1 MSPPTEANDKYV
13 IPCGVILALN
23 ITKPIIVIGIL
34 FNDPGKT
41 FKNIIILIVM
51 QYPSVN
57 QLISNSIQFL
67 SF

>member
-13 IPCGVILALN
+13 TPCGVILAWN

-41 FKNIIILIVM
+41 FKNIKISIILIVM
-51 QYPSVN
+51 LYLSRN
-57 QLISNSIQFL
+57 HLI
-67 SF
+67 